1 MNLGEKI
8 LELRKKFNYTQEKL
22 ANEIGVSR
30 QTLSN
35 WESDIT
41 SPNIE
46 QAKQLASLFKVS
58 LDDLTNHLVEVE
70 CSKKNILFDL
80 IGKSCFLESYEI
92 DDYRMSNKT
101 LCKILDVN
109 DYFIKIEFQYKKE
122 MVMKILDLSLIDSIL
137 YEEEA

>member
-1 MNLGEKI
+1 M
-8 LELRKKFNYTQEKL
+8 
-22 ANEIGVSR
+22 
-30 QTLSN
+30 
-35 WESDIT
+35 
-41 SPNIE
+41 
-46 QAKQLASLFKVS
+46 
-58 LDDLTNHLVEVE
+58 EVE